1 MTFSKYLNKNIKFI
15 LVALFALSMLSLGES
30 IAVES
35 DDLAPDMIAS
45 SAMVSNDWDIDGN
58 GQADALTD
66 GLLFLRY
73 AFGLN
78 GEPLIRGVVADD
90 AQYTTVE
97 ELELELEEIFA
108 SFGDVDGNGSVDA
121 LTDGLLLLRYL
132 FGLGG
137 NALTEDVVGD
147 GAIRTDSAGLEAY
160 MSAVMPQA
168 PYITLNGSVTVNH
181 EQATTYVDA
190 GATATD
196 ITDGSV
202 TVITTGS
209 VDSDTAGTYF
219 LSYSATDSEGNVS
232 RTLIRSVTVADT
244 TAPTITLIGESAVEV
259 ELDASYEDAGA
270 TATDT
275 VDGSVEVVTTGSVDT
290 SIAVTYTLTYTATDT
305 AGNSSTATREVT
317 VLSPKAALSIAT
329 LTGNWRLTREAGALA
344 LGPTADDL
352 TWWSNSEIDVWLR
365 ACLFDDVYIFGADGT
380 FSQTLGSDTW
390 LEPFQRVDSEGCGA
404 PVSPHDGNFENG
416 SYQVGGSSITIN
428 GIGAHIGL
436 AKVVNSGE
444 LESSSAAPGSITY
457 TVSNLADDGNSII
470 LQVAHTDRVWQ
481 FKLSKG
487 NPVASEYG
495 TGLDKVLN
503 IGEVVDFNSVGTEY
517 GLIDFGG
524 TSSSVVADPTDSSN
538 IVISVVKGTN
548 AEPSEAWAGTTLLTG
563 RVFYP
568 LTATNTG
575 FTVKVWSPEVGTQ
588 VKLKLEESGENPA
601 SVETDAVTTVANAW
615 ETLTFDFN
623 NHSSGTDALDLS
635 KVFDTLIIYFN
646 YDVSGSGETYY
657 FDDVRFIGSV
667 PVDVTSAD
675 LIGNWKLA
683 PVEGAIKSV
692 PTEGNTFIS
701 SSGDVTKF
709 SCLFDDLYVFNADGS
724 FVQELGSQTWVEQ
737 WQGIDVA
744 ADGCALPISPHNSV
758 NDATYSLVG
767 TDLTISGVGNHIG
780 LAKVTNQGELDADDP
795 PSVPSTIRYS
805 ITSFTGNGQDM
816 TIQVDHGAGTWQ
828 YKLVKT
834 DDTARGETVNVTA
847 TSNGGYAYIING
859 VSKPDLTLEVGTTYI
874 FNYPGNHPLK
884 FSTVSDGVHNG
895 GAEYTQ
901 GVDTSGTNQITIRV
915 TSSTAKSLFYYCQLH
930 AQQGG
935 TVTVIEAATS
945 NAVRIEAE
953 SFISK
958 IENDDNK
965 PEAEGTNDEG
975 GGQNLGWFDAGDW
988 VEYDLPITVGGNYRI
1003 NYRVASQ
1010 GGSSPGIKIKIN
1022 STWVDAV
1029 EIPNTGGWQNWQTVE
1044 GRVVTLDA
1052 GNLTLRVEAVSGGA
1066 NINWFSFN
1074 STETAADDP
1083 PQEIIDEDPIF
1094 VGDWTLSPEAGA
1106 LGVGP
1111 SAGNIGW
1118 WSNNSEDVQT
1128 RNCLFDDIF
1137 RFGSDGSFAN
1147 VMGDQTWIET
1157 WQQGATSEGCATPIS
1172 PHDGSNNATFEF
1184 NSGAGTI
1191 TINGLGAHLGIPKV
1205 VNAGELSANPAP
1217 SVPDSIT
1224 YEVVT
1229 STPTSMTIQ
1238 IGYGGGYWTFKLVK
1252 VADTARA
1259 VSKSLSHDGLNR
1271 SYITYVPNTYDGTE
1285 KFPVLMN
1292 FHGFSG
1298 DAGYHLTETN
1308 MHYAAHS
1315 NKYLLV
1321 YPQGAL
1327 LEGEPH
1333 WNPCLPSADNKSDID
1348 DLGFVEALLDQVS
1361 SDYLVDRNKVYAV
1374 GYSNGGMMSYG
1385 LAMHKSGL
1393 ITAFGSV
1400 SGTMLDCGE
1409 QPNHLMPLIVMHGTN
1424 DFTIPYDGS
1433 SDTVS
1438 IETTIEYWNSFNNT
1452 NTTPV
1457 VTSASDVGEK
1467 GSSVEIERYQYS
1479 DGDNGSAVELYKIV
1493 GGGHDWFDLR
1503 FDGQRTGQILLNF
1516 FSQYDLNTLL

>member
-390 LEPFQRVDSEGCGA
+390 LEPFQGVDSEGCGA

>member
-1 MTFSKYLNKNIKFI
+1 MTYLKRSITVLSISLLLVFSALAIADTNKPD
-15 LVALFALSMLSLGES
+15 LVKNSSMYSSMASDSLPAG
-30 IAVES
+30 
-35 DDLAPDMIAS
+35 
-45 SAMVSNDWDIDGN
+45 DWDIDDN

-66 GLLFLRY
+66 GLMFLRY
-73 AFGLN
+73 AFGLSGDSLVSGLISSDSVHTTPAAIESELAIVFAESGDIDGSG
-78 GEPLIRGVVADD
+78 GE
-90 AQYTTVE
+90 
-97 ELELELEEIFA
+97 
-108 SFGDVDGNGSVDA
+108 VDA

-132 FGLGG
+132 FGLSG
-137 NALTEDVVGD
+137 NSLTSGVVGSE
-147 GAIRTDSAGLEAY
+147 ATLTDSSDLEAY
-160 MSAVMPQA
+160 MSGLMPQA
-168 PYITLNGSVTVNH
+168 PYIRLNGSATVNH

-196 ITDGSV
+196 VTDGSV
-202 TVITTGS
+202 TVTTVGS
-209 VDSDTAGTYF
+209 VDSDTAGTYI
-219 LSYSATDSEGNVS
+219 LSYSATDSDGNVS
-232 RTLIRSVTVADT
+232 RTLTRSVTVADT
-244 TAPTITLIGESAVEV
+244 TAPTITLLGESVVEV
-259 ELDASYEDAGA
+259 ELDTSYEDAGA
-270 TATDT
+270 TATDA

-290 SIAVTYTLTYTATDT
+290 STAATYTLAYTATDT

-329 LTGNWRLTREAGALA
+329 LTGNWSLTREAGALA
-344 LGPTADDL
+344 LGSTADDL

-365 ACLFDDVYIFGADGT
+365 ACLFDDVYTFGADGT
-380 FSQTLGSDTW
+380 FSQILGSDTW
-390 LEPFQRVDSEGCGA
+390 LEPFQGVDSEGCGV

-416 SYQVGGSSITIN
+416 SYQVGDSSITIN
-428 GIGAHIGL
+428 GTGAHIGL

-444 LESSSAAPGSITY
+444 LESSSAAAESITY
-457 TVSNLADDGNSII
+457 TVSNLADDGNSIT

-487 NPVASEYG
+487 DPVASEYG

-503 IGEVVDFNSVGTEY
+503 VGEVVDFNSAGTDY

-538 IVISVVKGTN
+538 TVISVVKGTS

-563 RVFYP
+563 KVFYP

-575 FTVKVWSPEVGTQ
+575 FTLKVWSPEVGTQ

-601 SVETDAVTTVANAW
+601 SVETDAVTTVAKAW

-646 YDVSGSGETYY
+646 YDVPGSGETYY
-657 FDDVRFIGSV
+657 FDEVRFIGSV
-667 PVDVTSAD
+667 PVNVTSAD

-683 PVEGAIKSV
+683 PVEGAMKSV
-692 PTEGNTFIS
+692 PTEGNTFVS
-701 SSGDVTKF
+701 SSGDVTKY

-737 WQGIDVA
+737 WQGDDVA
-744 ADGCALPISPHNSV
+744 ADGCALPIAPHNSV
-758 NDATYSLVG
+758 NDATYSLAG
-767 TDLTISGVGNHIG
+767 TELTISGVGNHIG
-780 LAKVTNQGELDADDP
+780 LAKVTNQGELDADDDP

-834 DDTARGETVNVTA
+834 DDTARSETINVTA
-847 TSNGGYAYIING
+847 TNNGGYAYIIDG
-859 VSKPDLTLEVGTTYI
+859 VSKPDLTLEVGTTYT

-884 FSTVSDGVHNG
+884 FSTVSDGIHNG
-895 GAEYTQ
+895 GVEYTQ
-901 GVDTSGTNQITIRV
+901 GVDKSGTNQITIRV

-935 TVTVIEAATS
+935 KITVIEAATGS
-945 NAVRIEAE
+945 AVRIEAE
-953 SFISK
+953 SFSSTIQL
-958 IENDDNK
+958 
-965 PEAEGTNDEG
+965 PEGEVGTQGTSDEG

-988 VEYDLPITVGGNYRI
+988 VEYDLPITVAGNYRI
-1003 NYRVASQ
+1003 DYRVASQ
-1010 GGSSPGIKIKIN
+1010 GGSSPGINIKIN

-1044 GRVVTLDA
+1044 GRVVTLEA
-1052 GNLTLRVEAVSGGA
+1052 GNLTLRVEAVSGGT

-1074 STETAADDP
+1074 PTDDAASAP
-1083 PQEIIDEDPIF
+1083 PEEVINEDPIL

-1106 LGVGP
+1106 VGVGE
-1111 SAGNIGW
+1111 SAGNTGW
-1118 WSNNSEDVQT
+1118 WSNSADDIAT

-1191 TINGLGAHLGIPKV
+1191 KINGLGAHLGIPKV
-1205 VNAGELSANPAP
+1205 VNAGELDKGI
-1217 SVPDSIT
+1217 SVPESIS
-1224 YEVVT
+1224 YEVVK
-1229 STPTSMTIQ
+1229 STATSMTIQ
-1238 IGYGGGYWTFKLVK
+1238 IGYGSGYWTFKLVK
-1252 VADTARA
+1252 VADTAGA

-1308 MHYAAHS
+1308 MQYAAHS
-1315 NKYLLV
+1315 NKFLLV

-1333 WNPCLPSADNKSDID
+1333 WNPCLPSTDNKSDID

-1361 SDYLVDRNKVYAV
+1361 SDYLVDRNRVYAV

-1385 LAMHKSGL
+1385 LAMHKSDL

-1409 QPNHLMPLIVMHGTN
+1409 QPNHPMPVIVMHGTN

-1479 DGDNGSAVELYKIV
+1479 DGDNGSSVELYKIV
-1493 GGGHDWFDLR
+1493 GGGHDWSDLR

>member
-1 MTFSKYLNKNIKFI
+1 MSYLKRSITILSIILLLVFSALTIADTNKPDLDKN
-15 LVALFALSMLSLGES
+15 SL
-30 IAVES
+30 
-35 DDLAPDMIAS
+35 MH
-45 SAMVSNDWDIDGN
+45 SAMASDSLPAGDWDIDDN

-66 GLLFLRY
+66 GLMFLRY
-73 AFGLN
+73 AFGLS
-78 GEPLIRGVVADD
+78 GDSLLKGLISSDSVH
-90 AQYTTVE
+90 TTPAIIE
-97 ELELELEEIFA
+97 SELAIVFA
-108 SFGDVDGNGSVDA
+108 ESGDIDGNGSVDA

-132 FGLGG
+132 FGLSG
-137 NALTEDVVGD
+137 NSLTAGVLGT
-147 GAIRTDSAGLEAY
+147 GATLSESSDLEAY
-160 MSAVMPQA
+160 MSGLMPQA
-168 PYITLNGSVTVNH
+168 PYIRLNGSAAVNH
-181 EQATTYVDA
+181 EQATPYVDA

-196 ITDGSV
+196 VTDGSV
-202 TVITTGS
+202 TITTTGS

-219 LSYSATDSEGNVS
+219 LSYSAIDSEGNVS
-232 RTLIRSVTVADT
+232 RTLTRSVTVADT
-244 TAPTITLIGESAVEV
+244 TAPTIILVGESVVEV

-290 SIAVTYTLTYTATDT
+290 SIAATYTLTYTATDN

-344 LGPTADDL
+344 LGPTA
-352 TWWSNSEIDVWLR
+352 SEIGNWYSSSELDVWLR
-365 ACLFDDVYIFGADGT
+365 ACLFDDVYTFGADGT
-380 FSQTLGSDTW
+380 FSQILGSDTW
-390 LEPFQRVDSEGCGA
+390 LEPFQGVDSEGCGTPIA
-404 PVSPHDGNFENG
+404 PHDGNFEDG
-416 SYQVGGSSITIN
+416 SYEVGDSSITIY
-428 GIGAHIGL
+428 GVGAHVGL
-436 AKVVNSGE
+436 AKVINSGE
-444 LESSSAAPGSITY
+444 LDSSSVAPGSITY
-457 TVSNLADDGNSII
+457 EVSNLADDGNSITF
-470 LQVAHTDRVWQ
+470 QVTQTDRVWQ

-487 NPVASEYG
+487 NPVPSEYG
-495 TGLDKVLN
+495 TGMDKVLN
-503 IGEVVDFNSVGTEY
+503 VGEVVDFNSVGPDY

-524 TSSSVVADPTDSSN
+524 TLSSVVADPTDASN
-538 IVISVVKGTN
+538 TVISVVKGTN

-601 SVETDAVTTVANAW
+601 SVETDAVTTVAKAW

-623 NHSSGTDALDLS
+623 NHSAETSPLDPS
-635 KVFDTLIIYFN
+635 KIFDTLVIYFN
-646 YDVSGSGETYY
+646 FDVSGSGETYY

-667 PVDVTSAD
+667 PVTITSAD

-683 PVEGAIKSV
+683 PIEGAMKSV
-692 PTEGNTFIS
+692 PKNGNTFTS
-701 SSGDVTKF
+701 SLGDVTKF
-709 SCLFDDLYVFNADGS
+709 SCLFDDIYVFNADGS
-724 FVQELGSQTWVEQ
+724 FVQELGSQTWVAQ
-737 WQGIDVA
+737 WQAAA
-744 ADGCALPISPHNSV
+744 ADGCALPVAPHNSV

-767 TDLTISGVGNHIG
+767 TDLTISGVGTHIG
-780 LAKVTNQGELDADDP
+780 LAKVTNQGELDVENS
-795 PSVPSTIRYS
+795 PSVPPAINYS
-805 ITSFTGNGQDM
+805 ITSFTGNGQNM
-816 TIQVDHGAGTWQ
+816 IVKVDHGAGIWQ
-828 YKLVKT
+828 YKLIKT
-834 DDTARGETVNVTA
+834 DDTARSETINVTA

-859 VSKPDLTLEVGTTYI
+859 VSKPDLTLEVGTTYT
-874 FNYPGNHPLK
+874 FKYPGNHPLK
-884 FSTVSDGVHNG
+884 FSTVSDGIHNG

-901 GVDTSGTNQITIRV
+901 GVNTSGTNQITIRV

-935 TVTVIEAATS
+935 KITVIDAATGS
-945 NAVRIEAE
+945 AVRIEAE
-953 SFISK
+953 SFVSK

-1157 WQQGATSEGCATPIS
+1157 WQQGATSEGCATPIA
-1172 PHDGSNNATFEF
+1172 PHDGSNNASFVF
-1184 NSGAGTI
+1184 DSGAGTI
-1191 TINGLGAHLGIPKV
+1191 TVNGKGAHLGIPKV
-1205 VNAGELSANPAP
+1205 VNAGELNANPAP
-1217 SVPDSIT
+1217 SVPDSIV

-1229 STPTSMTIQ
+1229 STSTSMTIQ

-1252 VADTARA
+1252 VADTSRA
-1259 VSKSLSHDGLNR
+1259 VSKSFSYDDLNR
-1271 SYITYVPNTYDGTE
+1271 SYITYVPNTYDETE
-1285 KFPVLMN
+1285 KFPVLLN

-1298 DAGYHLTETN
+1298 DAEYHLAETN

-1315 NKYLLV
+1315 KKFLLV

-1327 LEGEPH
+1327 LDGEPH
-1333 WNPCLPSADNKSDID
+1333 WNPCLPSNDNKSDVD
-1348 DLGFVEALLDQVS
+1348 DLGFVEAMLNQVS
-1361 SDYLVDRNKVYAV
+1361 TDYFVDTNKVYAV

-1385 LAMHKSGL
+1385 LAMHKSDL

-1400 SGTMLDCGE
+1400 SGTMLDCAE
-1409 QPNHLMPLIVMHGTN
+1409 EPAHPMPVIVMHGTN
-1424 DFTIPYDGS
+1424 DETLPYNG
-1433 SDTVS
+1433 DTYYAS
-1438 IETTIEYWNSFNNT
+1438 IESSLEYWNSFNNT
-1452 NTTPV
+1452 DETPE

-1467 GSSVEIERYQYS
+1467 GSFIEIERYKYGN
-1479 DGDNGSAVELYKIV
+1479 GDRGSSVEHYKMI
-1493 GGGHDWFDLR
+1493 GGGHDWFNLS
-1503 FDGQRTGQILLNF
+1503 FNGQSTNNILLNF
-1516 FSQYDLNTLL
+1516 FSQYNLNTLL

>member
-1 MTFSKYLNKNIKFI
+1 MTYLKRSINV
-15 LVALFALSMLSLGES
+15 LS
-30 IAVES
+30 IALLLV
-35 DDLAPDMIAS
+35 S
-45 SAMVSNDWDIDGN
+45 SAFAIADGKKIDLDKNTSNYLAIGSDALPSGDWDIDDN

-66 GLLFLRY
+66 GLMFLRY
-73 AFGLN
+73 AFGLSGDSLVN
-78 GEPLIRGVVADD
+78 GLISGDSIHKTSSAI
-90 AQYTTVE
+90 E
-97 ELELELEEIFA
+97 SELAIVFA
-108 SFGDVDGNGSVDA
+108 NSGDIDGSGGEVDA

-132 FGLGG
+132 FGLSG
-137 NALTEDVVGD
+137 NSLTAGVVGP
-147 GAIRTDSAGLEAY
+147 GATLSDSSDLEAY
-160 MSAVMPQA
+160 MAGLMPQA
-168 PYITLNGSVTVNH
+168 PYIRLNGSATVNH
-181 EQATTYVDA
+181 EQATTYVDP

-196 ITDGSV
+196 VVDGSV
-202 TVITTGS
+202 TVTTVGS
-209 VDSDTAGTYF
+209 VDSDTAGTYI
-219 LSYSATDSEGNVS
+219 LSYSATDSDGNVS
-232 RTLIRSVTVADT
+232 RTLTRSVTVADT
-244 TAPTITLIGESAVEV
+244 TAPTITLLGESEV
-259 ELDASYEDAGA
+259 EIELDSSYEDAGA

-275 VDGSVEVVTTGSVDT
+275 VDGSVDVVTTGSVDT
-290 SIAVTYTLTYTATDT
+290 STAATYILTYSATDAAGNASAVTRT
-305 AGNSSTATREVT
+305 VT
-317 VLSPKAALSIAT
+317 VLSQKAALSIAT
-329 LTGNWRLTREAGALA
+329 LTGNWSLTREAGALA
-344 LGPTADDL
+344 LGPAADDL

-365 ACLFDDVYIFGADGT
+365 ACLFDDVYTFGADGS
-380 FSQTLGSDTW
+380 FSQTLGLDTW
-390 LEPFQRVDSEGCGA
+390 LEPFQGVDSEGCGT

-416 SYQVGGSSITIN
+416 SYEVGESSITIN

-444 LESSSAAPGSITY
+444 LDSSSAAPESITY
-457 TVSNLADDGNSII
+457 AVSGLADDGNSIT
-470 LQVAHTDRVWQ
+470 LQVAQTDRVWQ

-487 NPVASEYG
+487 DPVASDYG

-503 IGEVVDFNSVGTEY
+503 VGEVVNFNSVVADY

-524 TSSSVVADPTDSSN
+524 TSSSVVADPSDSAN
-538 IVISVVKGTN
+538 TVISVVKGSNT
-548 AEPSEAWAGTTLLTG
+548 EPSEAWAGTTLLTG
-563 RVFYP
+563 KVFYP

-575 FTVKVWSPEVGTQ
+575 ITVRVWSPEVGTQ

-601 SVETDAVTTVANAW
+601 SVETDAVTTVAKAW

-623 NHSSGTDALDLS
+623 NHSPGTDALDLS
-635 KVFDTLIIYFN
+635 KVFDTLIVYFN

-657 FDDVRFIGSV
+657 FDDIRFIGPV
-667 PVDVTSAD
+667 PVNVTSAD

-683 PVEGAIKSV
+683 PIEGAMKSV
-692 PTEGNTFIS
+692 PAEGNIFTS
-701 SSGDVTKF
+701 SAGDVTKF

-724 FVQELGSQTWVEQ
+724 FVQELGSQTWVAQ
-737 WQGIDVA
+737 WQDAA
-744 ADGCALPISPHNSV
+744 ADGCATPVAPHNSV
-758 NDATYSLVG
+758 NDATYSLNG
-767 TDLTISGVGNHIG
+767 SNLFISGVGAHIG
-780 LAKVTNQGELDADDP
+780 LAKVTNSGELDTESP
-795 PSVPSTIRYS
+795 PTVPSSISYS
-805 ITSFTGNGQDM
+805 ITSFTGNGQNM
-816 TIQVDHGAGTWQ
+816 TIQVDHGAGIWQ
-828 YKLVKT
+828 YKLIKT
-834 DDTARGETVNVTA
+834 DDVAPSETITA
-847 TSNGGYAYIING
+847 TATNSGGWAYIIGG
-859 VSKPDLTLEVGTTYI
+859 VSKPDLTLEVGTTYT
-874 FNYPGNHPLK
+874 FEYPASHPLR
-884 FSTVSDGVHNG
+884 FSLVNDGIHNG

-901 GVDTSGTNQITIRV
+901 GVNTSVSGQITIRV
-915 TSSTAKSLFYYCQLH
+915 TSSTAKTLYYYCRLH
-930 AQQGG
+930 ARQGAKI
-935 TVTVIEAATS
+935 TIVEAATS
-945 NAVRIEAE
+945 SVVRIEAE
-953 SFISK
+953 SYTSK
-958 IENDDNK
+958 IQNDDNK
-965 PEAEGTNDEG
+965 PEPENSQDEG

-988 VEYDLPITVGGNYRI
+988 VEYDLPIVSAGNYRI
-1003 NYRVASQ
+1003 DYRIASQ
-1010 GGSSPGIKIKIN
+1010 GGSSPGINIKIN

-1044 GRVVTLDA
+1044 GRIVTFEA
-1052 GNLTLRVEAVSGGA
+1052 GNLTLRVEAVSGGT

-1074 STETAADDP
+1074 PTESAADDP
-1083 PQEIIDEDPIF
+1083 PEEVVDEDPIL

-1118 WSNNSEDVQT
+1118 WSNSSGDLET
-1128 RNCLFDDIF
+1128 RSCLFDDIF
-1137 RFGSDGSFAN
+1137 RFGADGSFAN
-1147 VMGDQTWIET
+1147 VMGDQTWIES
-1157 WQQGATSEGCATPIS
+1157 WQQGATSDGCATPIA
-1172 PHDGSNNATFEF
+1172 PHDGSNDATFVF
-1184 NSGAGTI
+1184 DSGARTI
-1191 TINGLGAHLGIPKV
+1191 TVNGIGAHLGIPKV
-1205 VNAGELSANPAP
+1205 VNSGEFSADSPP
-1217 SVPDSIT
+1217 SVPNSIT

-1252 VADTARA
+1252 VADTSR
-1259 VSKSLSHDGLNR
+1259 VISESLLHDDLNR

-1285 KFPVLMN
+1285 QFPVLMN

-1385 LAMHKSGL
+1385 LAMHKSDL

-1409 QPNHLMPLIVMHGTN
+1409 QPNHPMPVIIMHGTN

-1438 IETTIEYWNSFNNT
+1438 IETTVEYWNSFNNT
-1452 NTTPV
+1452 NTSPD

-1479 DGDNGSAVELYKIV
+1479 EGDSGSSVELYKII

>member
-1 MTFSKYLNKNIKFI
+1 MTYLKRSITVLSIILLLVFSALTIADTNKPDLDKNS
-15 LVALFALSMLSLGES
+15 SMY
-30 IAVES
+30 
-35 DDLAPDMIAS
+35 
-45 SAMVSNDWDIDGN
+45 SAMVSDSLPAGDWDIDDN

-66 GLLFLRY
+66 GLMFLRY
-73 AFGLN
+73 AFGLSGDSLVN
-78 GEPLIRGVVADD
+78 GLISSDSVH
-90 AQYTTVE
+90 TTSAE
-97 ELELELEEIFA
+97 IESELAIVFSE
-108 SFGDVDGNGSVDA
+108 SGDIDRNGSVDA

-132 FGLGG
+132 FGLSGDS
-137 NALTEDVVGD
+137 LTAGVVGA
-147 GAIRTDSAGLEAY
+147 GATLSESSDLEAY
-160 MSAVMPQA
+160 MAGLMPQA
-168 PYITLNGSVTVNH
+168 PYIRLNGSATLNH

-196 ITDGSV
+196 VTDGSV

-209 VDSDTAGTYF
+209 VDSDTAGTYI
-219 LSYSATDSEGNVS
+219 LSYSATDSDGNVS
-232 RTLIRSVTVADT
+232 RTLTRSVTVADT
-244 TAPTITLIGESAVEV
+244 TAPSITLLGEPAVEIG
-259 ELDASYEDAGA
+259 LDSSYEDAGA
-270 TATDT
+270 TATDA

-290 SIAVTYTLTYTATDT
+290 GAAATYILTYTATDT

-329 LTGNWRLTREAGALA
+329 LTGNWSLTREAGALA

-390 LEPFQRVDSEGCGA
+390 LEPFQGVDSEGCGA

-416 SYQVGGSSITIN
+416 SYQVGDSSITIS

-444 LESSSAAPGSITY
+444 LESSGDAPGSITY
-457 TVSNLADDGNSII
+457 TASHLADDGNSIT

-487 NPVASEYG
+487 DPVASEYG

-538 IVISVVKGTN
+538 TVISVVKGTS

-563 RVFYP
+563 KVFYP

-601 SVETDAVTTVANAW
+601 SVETDAVTTVAKAW

-623 NHSSGTDALDLS
+623 NHSPGTDALDLS

-683 PVEGAIKSV
+683 PVEGAMKSV

-737 WQGIDVA
+737 WQGVDVA
-744 ADGCALPISPHNSV
+744 ADGCALPIAPHNSV

-780 LAKVTNQGELDADDP
+780 LAKVTNQGELDADEP

-805 ITSFTGNGQDM
+805 ITSLSGNGQNM
-816 TIQVDHGAGTWQ
+816 TIQVDHGAGIWH
-828 YKLVKT
+828 YKLIKT
-834 DDTARGETVNVTA
+834 DDTASTEIIDVTA
-847 TSNGGYAYIING
+847 DYDGGYIYIIDG

-884 FSTVSDGVHNG
+884 FSTVSDGIHNG

-901 GVDTSGTNQITIRV
+901 GVDKSGTNQITIRV
-915 TSSTAKSLFYYCQLH
+915 TSSTVKSLFYYCQLH

-935 TVTVIEAATS
+935 AITVIETATGS
-945 NAVRIEAE
+945 AVRIEAE
-953 SFISK
+953 SFVSK
-958 IENDDNK
+958 IQNDDNK

-988 VEYDLPITVGGNYRI
+988 VEYDLPITVAGNYRI
-1003 NYRVASQ
+1003 DYRVASQ
-1010 GGSSPGIKIKIN
+1010 GGSSPGINIKIN

-1044 GRVVTLDA
+1044 GRVVTLEA
-1052 GNLTLRVEAVSGGA
+1052 GNLTLRVEAVSGGT

-1074 STETAADDP
+1074 PTEDAASAP
-1083 PQEIIDEDPIF
+1083 PEEVVNEDPIL
-1094 VGDWTLSPEAGA
+1094 VGDWMLSPEAGA

-1118 WSNNSEDVQT
+1118 WSNSADDIET

-1191 TINGLGAHLGIPKV
+1191 TIDGLGAHLGIPKV

-1217 SVPDSIT
+1217 SVPASIT

-1229 STPTSMTIQ
+1229 SSPTSMTIQ
-1238 IGYGGGYWTFKLVK
+1238 IGYGSGYWTFKLVK

-1361 SDYLVDRNKVYAV
+1361 SDYLIDRNKVYAV

-1385 LAMHKSGL
+1385 LAMHKSEL

-1409 QPNHLMPLIVMHGTN
+1409 QPNHPMPVIVMHGTN

-1457 VTSASDVGEK
+1457 LTSASDVGEK

-1479 DGDNGSAVELYKIV
+1479 DGDNGSSVELYKIV